1 MIVACLILMQEDDN
15 RIWTVGPNKGRL
27 RSRVVLDDL
36 CTGTAVSPSQ

>member
-15 RIWTVGPNKGRL
+15 RIWTVGPNKDRL
-27 RSRVVLDDL
+27 WRVVLDAL